1 MKTSAKDTL
10 NYAHVQ
16 TTHEKVSLEKRRE
29 ICRVRNI
36 ILCLAK
42 CNFDISVP
50 SIERMYGISIAQGW
64 EPKELL
70 DPGVLGELMDLFLA
84 CRMEDE

>member
-1 MKTSAKDTL
+1 M
-10 NYAHVQ
+10 
-16 TTHEKVSLEKRRE
+16 EKRRE
-29 ICRVRNI
+29 ISRVRNI

-42 CNFDISVP
+42 CNFDISVV
-50 SIERMYGISIAQGW
+50 SIERMYEISVAQGW

-84 CRMEDE
+84 GRMEGR